1 MKVNCESFK
10 ELLWRENMKKM
21 KKFLPILLIALIAM
35 FSLSACGSKS
45 EKSKEA
51 SEKAST
57 EATVD
62 KDAGTVSI
70 DCVVNGAVKSPK
82 HWFIVNKDG
91 SMAKKSILNTAVTTD
106 DFYKALTEVA
116 GEKVWNDTDTE
127 FGEDQSIQDLLKEG
141 TGHSDFAK
149 FKVTVS
155 WGGKDYDLKDVITD
169 PTYKGKAY
177 DGSYEIGFSG
187 NLENQRSAKTGC
199 ITCFGGCYMGIT
211 SGFDT
216 PMMIEYKPANLPDD
230 GETVKVT
237 YTLVK

>member
-1 MKVNCESFK
+1 
-10 ELLWRENMKKM
+10 MKKM

-187 NLENQRSAKTGC
+187 NLENQRSDA
-199 ITCFGGCYMGIT
+199 
-211 SGFDT
+211 S
-216 PMMIEYKPANLPDD
+216 PASADATWESLPDS
-230 GETVKVT
+230 TPR
-237 YTLVK
+237 

>member
-1 MKVNCESFK
+1 MHSNVLSFS
-10 ELLWRENMKKM
+10 
-21 KKFLPILLIALIAM
+21 LIAM

-127 FGEDQSIQDLLKEG
+127 FGEDQSIEDLLKEG

-187 NLENQRSAKTGC
+187 NLEGSPSTVPINTLEYPRSSICFC
-199 ITCFGGCYMGIT
+199 IW
-211 SGFDT
+211 
-216 PMMIEYKPANLPDD
+216 L
-230 GETVKVT
+230 
-237 YTLVK
+237 